1 MDKILA
7 VDWHA
12 IFVPSTSLAEIVIR
26 GVLTY
31 LVLFAIL
38 RVLRR
43 ESGAIGISDL
53 LVVVLIADAIQ
64 NGMAGEYTSLTEGAL
79 LVVTIS
85 ACDYVIDWL
94 GYRFA
99 FVQRLVRPAPL
110 LLVENGSINRRN
122 LRQEMITLEELKG
135 LLREQGVDD
144 LKAVKK
150 CFIEGDGRISVITN
164 DDEERARPQEDPRT
178 A

>member
-1 MDKILA
+1 MDTILSI
-7 VDWHA
+7 DWRG
-12 IFVPSTSLAEIVIR
+12 IFVPSTSLAEVVVR

-64 NGMAGEYTSLTEGAL
+64 NGMAGEYTSVTEGAL
-79 LVVTIS
+79 LVATIA
-85 ACDYVIDWL
+85 ACDYAIDWI
-94 GYRFA
+94 GYRFPA
-99 FVQRLVRPAPL
+99 MQRVLRPQPL
-110 LLVENGSINRRN
+110 LLVEDGQVKRRN
-122 LRQEMITLEELKG
+122 LRQEMITMEELSS

-144 LKAVKK
+144 LASVKR

-164 DDEERARPQEDPRT
+164 DSDERPKRNDDPRRV
-178 A
+178 